1 MFAWFKE
8 KDESQG
14 SKLVKRYIHTKG
26 YFRLSGK
33 SPRKKD
39 ADFIRNRIILVVAV
53 IIFIIP
59 GIYFC
64 FY

>member
-1 MFAWFKE
+1 MFLWRKK
-8 KDESQG
+8 KDKSQEN
-14 SKLVKRYIHTKG
+14 KLVKRYIHTKG
-26 YFRLSGK
+26 YFKLSGK
-33 SPRKKD
+33 SPIKRNNN
-39 ADFIRNRIILVVAV
+39 FIRNRIILVVLI

>member
-1 MFAWFKE
+1 MFARQK
-8 KDESQG
+8 KKTRKKQ

-26 YFRLSGK
+26 FFKLSGK
-33 SPRKKD
+33 SPKKKS
-39 ADFIRNRIILVVAV
+39 ADFTRNQIVLVIFI

-64 FY
+64 FF